1 MGSATATL
9 DDARL
14 DGTFAALAN
23 STRRAILAR
32 LAEGE
37 ASVNDLAEPF
47 DLTLP
52 AVSKHIKV
60 LEHAGLVTRG
70 RRAQFRPCTIA
81 GAPLAQVAEW
91 TEQYRHIWDDRFDR
105 MDDYVRILQREQQP
119 EGTDHDPDQ
128 GRPDRTHL

>member
-1 MGSATATL
+1 VPVTTADATL

-14 DGTFAALAN
+14 DETFAALAN

-37 ASVNDLAEPF
+37 ASVNDLAAPF

-52 AVSKHIKV
+52 AISKHIKV

-81 GAPLAQVAEW
+81 AAPLAAVADW
-91 TEQYRHIWDDRFDR
+91 AEQYRHIWDDRFDR
-105 MDDYVRILQREQQP
+105 MDDYVRNLQN
-119 EGTDHDPDQ
+119 
-128 GRPDRTHL
+128 THHTKDGKTND